1 MEYLNLLYN
10 DLKELGIAHPY
21 LALGLNTIL
30 IALFF
35 IQLYYY
41 LSVYGSLPHFRNNR
55 GIRKDIP
62 TPPIS
67 VIIVIRENSYY
78 FIEETLPLLLQ
89 QQYDAFEIVLVDCSF
104 DEEIAEILAE
114 KKAQYP
120 DQLHVTR
127 FKQQLQHEHS
137 IKLALTV
144 GIKAARYEHLLFT
157 TPDCV
162 PASDRWIAL
171 MAKGFISGDIV
182 IGYCGIEQKK
192 GLSNR
197 WIRCSRFISSVRYLS
212 SAVRGYTYRG
222 TLYNIGYTKSLYFGN
237 KGFTHL
243 NMDLGVDDLFIQ
255 KVAHSD
261 NVSVIMNPNASVRQF
276 QYGGIGWWYALC
288 KYLGYAYRYYPGKA
302 KRALRSELVFRFL
315 FFGSVVGAIIVLP
328 LIWKA
333 IPLFFLLLRLLFVEL
348 TLRKVGKRLGE
359 HKFLG
364 TYILFDLWAPIGGL
378 VVEINR
384 MFGRNK
390 AIWH

>member
-55 GIRKDIP
+55 GIRKDVP

-144 GIKAARYEHLLFT
+144 GI
-157 TPDCV
+157 
-162 PASDRWIAL
+162 
-171 MAKGFISGDIV
+171 
-182 IGYCGIEQKK
+182 
-192 GLSNR
+192 
-197 WIRCSRFISSVRYLS
+197 
-212 SAVRGYTYRG
+212 
-222 TLYNIGYTKSLYFGN
+222 
-237 KGFTHL
+237 
-243 NMDLGVDDLFIQ
+243 
-255 KVAHSD
+255 
-261 NVSVIMNPNASVRQF
+261 
-276 QYGGIGWWYALC
+276 
-288 KYLGYAYRYYPGKA
+288 
-302 KRALRSELVFRFL
+302 
-315 FFGSVVGAIIVLP
+315 
-328 LIWKA
+328 
-333 IPLFFLLLRLLFVEL
+333 
-348 TLRKVGKRLGE
+348 
-359 HKFLG
+359 
-364 TYILFDLWAPIGGL
+364 
-378 VVEINR
+378 
-384 MFGRNK
+384 
-390 AIWH
+390 